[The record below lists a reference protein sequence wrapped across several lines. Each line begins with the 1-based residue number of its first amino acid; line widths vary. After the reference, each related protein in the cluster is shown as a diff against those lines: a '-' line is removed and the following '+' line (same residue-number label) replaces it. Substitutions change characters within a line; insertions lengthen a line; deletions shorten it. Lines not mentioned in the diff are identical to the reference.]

1 MGLEL
6 TPDQEFFAAT
16 THRFLEDRAGVGVLR
31 ALRDDE
37 RGFDEAYWRQG
48 CELGWTS
55 LLVAEA
61 DGGGSISG
69 RGVDD
74 LALVA
79 FEFGRHASPGPL
91 VAANLVAAA
100 LSRSG
105 SADQQS
111 GPLADLL
118 GGQSVATW

>member
-55 LLVAEA
+55 LLVAED

-69 RGVDD
+69 SGVAD

-79 FEFGRHASPGPL
+79 YEFGRHAAPGPL
-91 VAANLVAAA
+91 LPTNVVAGA
-100 LSRSG
+100 LSRRGTNEQKS
-105 SADQQS
+105 
-111 GPLADLL
+111 
-118 GGQSVATW
+118 